1 MVGKC
6 ILADGLGN
14 TGGKVVNSGICML
27 MMVVKDDHQGRA
39 QGALSSQGGLCCGR

>member
-14 TGGKVVNSGICML
+14 TGGKVVNSGICIL
-27 MMVVKDDHQGRA
+27 TMVARTTIKEEHTE
-39 QGALSSQGGLCCGR
+39 L